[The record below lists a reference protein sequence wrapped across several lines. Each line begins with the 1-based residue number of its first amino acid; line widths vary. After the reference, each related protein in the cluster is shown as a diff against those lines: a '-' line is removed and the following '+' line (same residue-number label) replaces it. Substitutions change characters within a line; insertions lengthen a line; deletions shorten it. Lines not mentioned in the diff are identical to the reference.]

1 MPETV
6 TVTFS
11 FFFFTMI
18 SRNKFLHHGTYVVL
32 KQKSHRKI
40 LILNVQYTLIVSFS
54 FLSSLLHAILF
65 HLFKTMVT
73 TH

>member
-11 FFFFTMI
+11 IFFVFTMI

-54 FLSSLLHAILF
+54 FLSSLLSMLF
-65 HLFKTMVT
+65 YFIS
-73 TH
+73 

>member
-11 FFFFTMI
+11 IFFFTMI

-54 FLSSLLHAILF
+54 FLSSLLSMLF
-65 HLFKTMVT
+65 YFIS
-73 TH
+73 

>member
-11 FFFFTMI
+11 IFFFFTMI
-18 SRNKFLHHGTYVVL
+18 SRSKFLHHGTYVVL

-54 FLSSLLHAILF
+54 FLSSLLSMLF
-65 HLFKTMVT
+65 YFIS
-73 TH
+73 